1 VGAVKGCLSCDAP
14 LKSPVNRPAARLNPI
29 GVLIFRCRLLLLGC
43 FDDMIASVHFLGGI
57 AFRPVTARTALARP
71 TLVRLCSTT
80 PSGPAMPI
88 TIDVEYCGR

>member
-1 VGAVKGCLSCDAP
+1 
-14 LKSPVNRPAARLNPI
+14 
-29 GVLIFRCRLLLLGC
+29 
-43 FDDMIASVHFLGGI
+43 MIASVHFLGGI